1 MGEYLFLGE
10 CFHEY
15 LCFYFITYLDHYY
28 SIPNQ
33 KIWSKKEAIKNK
45 PLLQSSNSKPAV
57 NKSAKL
63 IPTVPAE
70 CSAKESVN
78 NIRKPSHARPIINKT
93 VRQKSTSSVA
103 TDNSTDELPSMD
115 SQKDKLIENPLSKT
129 DNVTQTSDKLTIIV
143 KDGKKFCQYPLEDD
157 WYLTRIRKIPC
168 HGKKHNV
175 IKFYAVANATFK
187 RHPDHHL
194 VRFPAYYCQECDRIM
209 IKEPVYQEI
218 RNDCRLLCNV
228 VNESFWTPKLSP
240 QHTNKHFVATFGN
253 EESIL
258 HILGYNVNAQIGLTT
273 PQRHAILRQIIING
287 QLSQGQIEHHLRYLI
302 RRNRSNRKFR
312 RAIEK
317 WLADLNYVSRLDV
330 NYSRIPIQAMRIL
343 LNQAN

>member
-1 MGEYLFLGE
+1 MNIYVLILLLILIIIIQYLIKKYG
-10 CFHEY
+10 
-15 LCFYFITYLDHYY
+15 
-28 SIPNQ
+28 Q
-33 KIWSKKEAIKNK
+33 KKEAIKNK

-70 CSAKESVN
+70 RSAKESVN
-78 NIRKPSHARPIINKT
+78 NKRLRKPSHTQPTINKM
-93 VRQKSTSSVA
+93 VRQKSTSSVS
-103 TDNSTDELPSMD
+103 TDNSTAELPNMD
-115 SQKDKLIENPLSKT
+115 SQKDQLIENSVSET
-129 DNVTQTSDKLTIIV
+129 NNVAQDYDKLTIIV

-168 HGKKHNV
+168 LVKKHNV
-175 IKFYAVANATFK
+175 IKFYAVANANFK
-187 RHPDHHL
+187 RHPDHHH
-194 VRFPAYYCQECDRIM
+194 VRFPAYYCQECDKIM

-228 VNESFWTPKLSP
+228 VNESFWTPKLPP

-330 NYSRIPIQAMRIL
+330 NYSRIPINAMRTL
-343 LNQAN
+343 LSQAN

>member
-1 MGEYLFLGE
+1 MLILIIIIQYLIKKYGR
-10 CFHEY
+10 
-15 LCFYFITYLDHYY
+15 
-28 SIPNQ
+28 
-33 KIWSKKEAIKNK
+33 KKETIKNK
-45 PLLQSSNSKPAV
+45 QLLQSPNSKPV
-57 NKSAKL
+57 INKSAKQMRA
-63 IPTVPAE
+63 VRVSAE
-70 CSAKESVN
+70 CSTKESVN
-78 NIRKPSHARPIINKT
+78 NKQLRKPSHTRPTINKT
-93 VRQKSTSSVA
+93 VKQKPTSSVS
-103 TDNSTDELPSMD
+103 TDNSTDELPNMD
-115 SQKDKLIENPLSKT
+115 SQKDQLIENSVSKT

-143 KDGKKFCQYPLEDD
+143 KNGKKFCQYPLEDD

-168 HGKKHNV
+168 LGKKHNI
-175 IKFYAVANATFK
+175 IKFYAVANANFK

-209 IKEPVYQEI
+209 VKEPVYQEI

-228 VNESFWTPKLSP
+228 VNESFWTPKFQP

-287 QLSQGQIEHHLRYLI
+287 QLSQSQIEHHLRYLI

-312 RAIEK
+312 QAIEK

-330 NYSRIPIQAMRIL
+330 NYSRIPINAMRAL
-343 LNQAN
+343 LNETN

>member
-1 MGEYLFLGE
+1 MNTYVFILLLILIIIVQYLIKK
-10 CFHEY
+10 Y
-15 LCFYFITYLDHYY
+15 D
-28 SIPNQ
+28 Q
-33 KIWSKKEAIKNK
+33 KKEAIKNK
-45 PLLQSSNSKPAV
+45 PFLKSSNSKPII
-57 NKSAKL
+57 NKSAKP
-63 IPTVPAE
+63 IPTVQVPAE

-78 NIRKPSHARPIINKT
+78 NIRKPLHTRPTINKT
-93 VRQKSTSSVA
+93 VRQKSTSSVS
-103 TDNSTDELPSMD
+103 TDNSTNELPSMD
-115 SQKDKLIENPLSKT
+115 SKKDQLIANPLPKT
-129 DNVTQTSDKLTIIV
+129 DNVTQTSDKLTTIV

-168 HGKKHNV
+168 LGKKHNI
-175 IKFYAVANATFK
+175 IKFYAVANANFK
-187 RHPDHHL
+187 RYPDHHL

-228 VNESFWTPKLSP
+228 VNESFWTPKLPP

-317 WLADLNYVSRLDV
+317 WAADLDYVCRLDV
-330 NYSRIPIQAMRIL
+330 NYSRIPINTMRTL